1 MLRET
6 DLSLQSCVT
15 EDPESSEGTGER
27 KRWEQAGQQRMSRE
41 GCRTNTDVMKYSQCF
56 AELAF
61 LALSIMIRSADQSL
75 GTCLHNFTDFSHYVL
90 NDGLQT

>member
-1 MLRET
+1 MGAG
-6 DLSLQSCVT
+6 
-15 EDPESSEGTGER
+15 GTA
-27 KRWEQAGQQRMSRE
+27 KDEQGGFRA
-41 GCRTNTDVMKYSQCF
+41 NTDVMKYSQCF

-75 GTCLHNFTDFSHYVL
+75 STCLHNSRDFSHYVL